1 MKRKEE
7 EEPTRELTELE
18 REQLNREQESNLI
31 MDSFGVSD
39 PKPVVQSGLD
49 LGSPKTKQDFI
60 DLSTKLVGKFKKL
73 EVR

>member
-1 MKRKEE
+1 
-7 EEPTRELTELE
+7 
-18 REQLNREQESNLI
+18 

-39 PKPVVQSGLD
+39 PKPAVQSGLD
-49 LGSPKTKQDFI
+49 LGNPKTKQDFI